1 MSYFEYKGQLEDL
14 KKRKNLIEAE
24 INSHRESLR
33 NALSPITDIDEIP
46 SEYIMELAITLR
58 EKCVRHKEY
67 SQKIAVLQREI
78 GA

>member
-14 KKRKNLIEAE
+14 KRRKQLIEAE

-33 NALSPITDIDEIP
+33 NALNPITDIDDIP
-46 SEYIMELAITLR
+46 SEYIMELGITLR
-58 EKCVRHKEY
+58 EKCVQHKEY
-67 SQKIAVLQREI
+67 SQKIAVLSREI